1 MKEQLT
7 AKQAAFLA
15 LLIEGKSPS
24 EAYRGAFD
32 CSNMSARAIATEAWR
47 LRSRPDIA
55 HMLRDARHEVAE
67 RAKWSRQQAMERL
80 RVVNDSAFA
89 EVAEGSA
96 DRDTQRLF
104 MDSTNALNELC
115 DVGFELELRRDAI
128 RHEVDALNPLS
139 LNFNPS
145 WSQVRQ
151 VLQDADEME
160 VTDDEAQDDT

>member
-1 MKEQLT
+1 MKELT
-7 AKQAAFLA
+7 AKQQHFLA
-15 LLIEGKSPS
+15 LLIEGMAPS

-32 CSNMSARAIATEAWR
+32 CDNMSARAIATEAWR

-55 HMLRDARHEVAE
+55 HMLREARQEVAKH
-67 RAKWSRQQAMERL
+67 AKWSRQQAVERL

-104 MDSTNALNELC
+104 MDSTSALNELC

-139 LNFNPS
+139 FSFSPS
-145 WSQVRQ
+145 WSRVRQ
-151 VLQDADEME
+151 VLEDADKTE
-160 VTDDEAQDDT
+160 VADDEKQDDA